1 LKAKIL
7 VVDDELGIRILLEE
21 VLKEEGYKVLTA
33 ETGKQALDIIKGNL
47 INLIV
52 IDYKLPIVNGV
63 DVLRELEQEGYLIP
77 AILMSGMFEIIQKDI
92 KDLSLVKFTLA
103 KPFDIDELTT
113 QVSSL
118 IN

>member
-1 LKAKIL
+1 
-7 VVDDELGIRILLEE
+7 
-21 VLKEEGYKVLTA
+21 
-33 ETGKQALDIIKGNL
+33 
-47 INLIV
+47 
-52 IDYKLPIVNGV
+52 
-63 DVLRELEQEGYLIP
+63 
-77 AILMSGMFEIIQKDI
+77 MSGMFEIIQKDI